1 MLVFKYILRLES
13 LLCQFYR
20 FKRISDKKF
29 LQKKNLTKMM
39 RIKYYRGGQETRV
52 SLNPLIILYTPFEHN
67 L

>member
-13 LLCQFYR
+13 LLCQIYR

-39 RIKYYRGGQETRV
+39 RSK
-52 SLNPLIILYTPFEHN
+52 LIVGSAKDSCFTVEV
-67 L
+67 

>member
-1 MLVFKYILRLES
+1 MLVFKYILRLEV
-13 LLCQFYR
+13 CFVKFYR

-39 RIKYYRGGQETRV
+39 RIKYYRGFRNQSFPE
-52 SLNPLIILYTPFEHN
+52 PLIILYTPFEHN